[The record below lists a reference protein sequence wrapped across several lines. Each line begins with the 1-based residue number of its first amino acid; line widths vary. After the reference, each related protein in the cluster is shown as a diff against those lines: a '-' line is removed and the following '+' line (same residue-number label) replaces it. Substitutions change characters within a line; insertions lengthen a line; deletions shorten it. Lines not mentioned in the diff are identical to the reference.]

1 MCGRFTLRAP
11 LNVLAEQFLFTLPGN
26 LADQPRFNIA
36 PSQPIVA
43 VHQPPASTTRQA
55 LLLRWGL
62 VPSWASDQG
71 VGHRMIN
78 ARSETAHEKP
88 SFRTAFR
95 QQRCLVLADGFYEW
109 QKKGSEKQAW
119 YFHRPDQQPF
129 AFAGLWE
136 TWKEPGQQQA
146 LLTGTILTTTPNELS
161 RPIHDRM
168 PVILASEDHSAWLD
182 PGNQD
187 QDSLRGLLVPCP
199 DDKLTCRP
207 VSSHVNNPRHDDEQC
222 IRETAT
228 EQELF

>member
-1 MCGRFTLRAP
+1 MCGRFTLTADA
-11 LNVLAEQFLFTLPGN
+11 AELKAAFPWLKI
-26 LADQPRFNIA
+26 AKESDMVRRYNIA
-36 PSQPIVA
+36 PSQLVA
-43 VHQPPASTTRQA
+43 VVPNDGQKTLAYF
-55 LLLRWGL
+55 RWGL
-62 VPSWASDQG
+62 SPRWARDRNSG
-71 VGHRMIN
+71 KILIN
-78 ARSETAHEKP
+78 ARAETLSEKP
-88 SFRTAFR
+88 TFRAAYCR
-95 QQRCLVLADGFYEW
+95 RRCLVLADGFYEW

-136 TWKEPGQQQA
+136 SWQGPGQHQA
-146 LLTGTILTTTPNELS
+146 LLSGTILTTTPNELS

-168 PVILASEDHSAWLD
+168 PVILAREDHQAWLD

-187 QDSLRGLLVPCP
+187 QDSLRALLVPCP
-199 DDKLTCRP
+199 DDQLTCRP

>member
-1 MCGRFTLRAP
+1 M
-11 LNVLAEQFLFTLPGN
+11 LAEQFLFTLPTS
-26 LADQPRFNIA
+26 LPPQPRYNIA
-36 PSQPIVA
+36 PSQPILA
-43 VHQPPASTTRQA
+43 IHQSPGSTAREGIQ
-55 LLLRWGL
+55 LDWGL
-62 VPSWASDQG
+62 VPSWARDPG

-78 ARSETAHEKP
+78 ARAETAHQKP

-95 QQRCLVLADGFYEW
+95 QRRCLVLADGYYEW
-109 QKKGSEKQAW
+109 HKRAGGKQAW

-136 TWKEPGQQQA
+136 SWQDAGQQQV

-168 PVILASEDHSAWLD
+168 PVILSSNNYQAWLD

-187 QDSLRGLLVPCP
+187 PDRLRAMLVPCP
-199 DDKLTCRP
+199 DSQLSCRP
-207 VSSHVNNPRHDDEQC
+207 VSSYVNNPRHDDERC
-222 IRETAT
+222 ISEAAT

>member
-95 QQRCLVLADGFYEW
+95 QQRCLVLDGMANQIGETN
-109 QKKGSEKQAW
+109 
-119 YFHRPDQQPF
+119 F
-129 AFAGLWE
+129 AVHGR
-136 TWKEPGQQQA
+136 Q
-146 LLTGTILTTTPNELS
+146 
-161 RPIHDRM
+161 
-168 PVILASEDHSAWLD
+168 
-182 PGNQD
+182 
-187 QDSLRGLLVPCP
+187 
-199 DDKLTCRP
+199 
-207 VSSHVNNPRHDDEQC
+207 
-222 IRETAT
+222 
-228 EQELF
+228 